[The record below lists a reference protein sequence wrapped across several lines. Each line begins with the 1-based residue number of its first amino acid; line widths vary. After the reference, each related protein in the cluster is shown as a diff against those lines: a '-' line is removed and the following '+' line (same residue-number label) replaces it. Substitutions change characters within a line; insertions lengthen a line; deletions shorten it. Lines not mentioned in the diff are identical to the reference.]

1 MVARVN
7 EIYTVVNWD
16 EGQEETEVDRGR
28 YV

>member
-16 EGQEETEVDRGR
+16 EDQEETEVDRGR